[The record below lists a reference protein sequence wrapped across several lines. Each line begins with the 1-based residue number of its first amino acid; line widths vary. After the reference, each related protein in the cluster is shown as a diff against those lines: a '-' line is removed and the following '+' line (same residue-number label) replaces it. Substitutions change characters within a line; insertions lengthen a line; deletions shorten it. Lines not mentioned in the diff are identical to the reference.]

1 MENDID
7 KKLCKLLPLIIF
19 CFQIYHLDAK
29 EVCVKMI
36 TGDKKYH
43 DGRVQV
49 LMNGISVL
57 DASFSRGAVAM
68 DTCFKGLKTI
78 KLHNPSNNGWAGTI
92 EITDDGKPTSIA
104 CEGCTGDLTLKDGDI
119 CVDGNDDSDLLS
131 DSLCQNG
138 ATCAITWEIKGI
150 RSVLIIIH

>member
-1 MENDID
+1 
-7 KKLCKLLPLIIF
+7 
-19 CFQIYHLDAK
+19 
-29 EVCVKMI
+29 MI
-36 TGDKKYH
+36 TGDKEYH
-43 DGRVQV
+43 DGRVQA

-150 RSVLIIIH
+150 RSVLIIIHYIF

>member
-1 MENDID
+1 MA
-7 KKLCKLLPLIIF
+7 
-19 CFQIYHLDAK
+19 LD
-29 EVCVKMI
+29 
-36 TGDKKYH
+36 
-43 DGRVQV
+43 
-49 LMNGISVL
+49 S
-57 DASFSRGAVAM
+57 
-68 DTCFKGLKTI
+68 CFKGLKTI

-150 RSVLIIIH
+150 RSVVIIIH